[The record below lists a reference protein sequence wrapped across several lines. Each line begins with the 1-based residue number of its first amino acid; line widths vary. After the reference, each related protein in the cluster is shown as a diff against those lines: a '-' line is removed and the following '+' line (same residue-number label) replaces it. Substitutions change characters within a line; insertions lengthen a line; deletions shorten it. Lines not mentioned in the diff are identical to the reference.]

1 MNAEIR
7 LDANET
13 AYLNR
18 QLEVLK
24 AQTYDVEYAKLSA
37 LEVFSID
44 TSTPQWAETVTYQQ
58 FDSKGIAELIS
69 DYSNLPTIDVG
80 MKSFTTNVKEIGTST
95 DYTVMDVKRGAIAGT
110 PLPQR
115 KMMAVREGINQLHNN
130 LFWNGDAGAGI
141 TGVLSNANIS
151 NAVVATGTGG
161 TTWAT
166 KTASEI
172 YADLTG
178 AVIDMI
184 TLTKGVEVPNFIVMT
199 SAKLEKLRTT
209 RLGVDTNNTV
219 LSAFQE
225 QYPNIRFFTE
235 ELFVTAFQGGANGF
249 LLGNNS
255 PTKIELQAPIV
266 YEIQSPQQRGLAF
279 HVPALGRNG
288 GATVYKPLAFS
299 KKYGI

>member
-1 MNAEIR
+1 MNAQVH

-18 QLEVLK
+18 QLEHLK
-24 AQTYDVEYAKLSA
+24 AQTYDVEYARLGA
-37 LEVFSID
+37 LQVFPID
-44 TSTPQWAETVTYQQ
+44 ASTPQYAETVTYQQ

-69 DYSNLPTIDVG
+69 DYANLPTVEVG
-80 MKSFTTNVKEIGTST
+80 MKSFTTNVKEIGLSAN
-95 DYTVMDVKRGAIAGT
+95 YTVMDVKRGAIAGT
-110 PLPQR
+110 PLAVR
-115 KMMAVREGINQLHNN
+115 KMLAVREGINQKHNE
-130 LFWNGDAGAGI
+130 LFWLGDAGAGI
-141 TGVLSNANIS
+141 TGVLSQANVP

-166 KTASEI
+166 KTAPEV

-178 AVIDMI
+178 AVLDMI

-199 SAKLEKLRTT
+199 SAKLERLRTY

-225 QYPNIRFFTE
+225 QYPNITFYTE
-235 ELFVTAFQGGANGF
+235 ESFVTAFTGGANGF

-266 YEIQSPQQRGLAF
+266 YEVQAPQQTGLAF
-279 HVPALGRNG
+279 NVPALARNG
-288 GATVYKPLAFS
+288 GATIYKPLAFS